1 MNLIKKGYFKEL
13 GLGYIFTSER
23 LVALFFFVAIIYSSI
38 QVMNNYEIKFLNYLK
53 VTPELIGIIYAGT

>member
-1 MNLIKKGYFKEL
+1 MIRNPKNLVRYFGK
-13 GLGYIFTSER
+13 
-23 LVALFFFVAIIYSSI
+23 LFSDFFIVAIIYSSI